1 MNQRYKLVL
10 ICTFLGFSSGLPLFA
25 LASLLPVWLKTY
37 GVDLKSIGLMTTVM
51 IPYAWKFVWAPL
63 LDRYELPFLGKRRG
77 WIIVTQILC
86 LLCLGFIS
94 TTDYQNLMYSV
105 VPICILLAFASASQ
119 DIVLDAYR
127 REYFS
132 DEEQASAMAVWLAAY
147 KISSLASFSLPLILV
162 DKNYAS
168 WQQCW
173 WLCGLFMLIGIITTL
188 MIKEPHHNYK
198 TPTLRQ
204 AIVEPFKE
212 FFQRLGIK
220 QVILV
225 LAFICL
231 YKLGDMLAT
240 NLASVFYLDIGY
252 TKTQVGTVAKLAGLI
267 ASIIGGIVG
276 AVWMNKLGVYKSLWV
291 FGILQAVAIL
301 GFIWLAYIPAN
312 NIYVLAVAIAGEA
325 LAVGMGSAA
334 MGGYL
339 ATLTNRNY
347 SATQFALFSSIAAL
361 PRTLVGGS
369 VGYMQEYIGGWYNFF
384 ILCTLLAIP
393 GMVLLYIIGKTSKD
407 INIAK

>member
-1 MNQRYKLVL
+1 MNQRYRLIL
-10 ICTFLGFSSGLPLFA
+10 ICIFLGFSSGLPLFA

-51 IPYAWKFVWAPL
+51 LPYAWKFLWAPI

-77 WIIVTQILC
+77 WILVTQIIC
-86 LLCLGFIS
+86 LLCLGFIGY
-94 TTDYQNLMYSV
+94 TDYQNLMSSV
-105 VPICILLAFASASQ
+105 VPICIALAFASASQ

-168 WQQCW
+168 WQYAW
-173 WLCGLFMLIGIITTL
+173 WICGLFMLIGIFTTL
-188 MIKEPHHNYK
+188 IIKEPEHNYK
-198 TPTLRQ
+198 TPTLQQ

-212 FFQRLGIK
+212 FFGRLGVK
-220 QVILV
+220 QVLLV
-225 LAFICL
+225 LSFICL

-240 NLASVFYLDIGY
+240 NLASVFYLEIGY
-252 TKTQVGTVAKLAGLI
+252 TKTQIGTVAKIAGLA

-276 AVWMNKLGVYKSLWV
+276 AVWMSRLGVYKSLWV
-291 FGILQAVAIL
+291 FGILQAAAIL

-339 ATLTNRNY
+339 ATLTNRKY

-361 PRTLVGGS
+361 PRTIVGGY
-369 VGYMQEYIGGWYNFF
+369 VGYMQEFVGGWFNFF
-384 ILCTLLAIP
+384 ILCTFLAIP
-393 GMVLLYIIGKTSKD
+393 GMVLLYVIGRTSKD
-407 INIAK
+407 IKSI